1 MIRKLCE
8 TLFGLALLG
17 KQNNV
22 IDGFLLI
29 INRRYE
35 ISEAD
40 LCMILQGMKEL
51 SLNLVPEII
60 QLQYIYIPLNIFCC
74 ILIVD
79 GTIQVSCNG
88 PVDITLMGKKS

>member
-1 MIRKLCE
+1 MYDITGDE
-8 TLFGLALLG
+8 G
-17 KQNNV
+17 V
-22 IDGFLLI
+22 V
-29 INRRYE
+29 Y
-35 ISEAD
+35 
-40 LCMILQGMKEL
+40 
-51 SLNLVPEII
+51 LNLVPEII